1 MDSTRQTEDSVGAAR
16 QHLQAGRLLKAK
28 RLCQAVLHQQPKHPE
43 ALLLTGIIS
52 HQMRQLPAAIDH
64 VERAIAANPQASS
77 YRVTLGDMLLHAR
90 RFRDAAAAYQQALAI
105 DPTVPRVHGKLGVAL
120 QGADQR
126 EAAVE
131 HYRLAL
137 EAEPESVELHYNLGT
152 ALKRQHQFEE
162 AIDAYG
168 RAAQLA
174 PENADMQHKFGV
186 LLVEN
191 GRFEQAAVRLE
202 AVAQLDPRRSD
213 TYDYLAYARMKLGQ
227 GDASVAAARRCMA
240 LTGEG
245 LPALSILSAALLC
258 KGDAG
263 EASAVCDRILSL
275 DPGSRV
281 ALSGK
286 AIALSALGD
295 KSGARYLVDYHRFLR
310 VSHPNPPPGYA
321 DIGAFNAA
329 LVRHIQSHPS
339 LRFDNLSS
347 SCHNGATSDELLV
360 EPKGPVALLEAMI
373 FSAGS
378 EYRRALANDPGHPY
392 VANLPA
398 AWKLSAWATVLRSQG
413 HQHGHTHPT
422 AWLSGVYYVSL
433 PSMVGT
439 EGAGQSGWIE
449 FGRAPYFYRCTDQG
463 EIRPVQPTEGMMV
476 LFPSYFYH
484 RTIPF
489 EGPENRITIAFDF
502 RQTD

>member
-1 MDSTRQTEDSVGAAR
+1 MDSTHETAACVTAAR
-16 QHLQAGRLLKAK
+16 QHLQAGRLLEAK
-28 RLCQAVLHQQPKHPE
+28 RLCQTVLHQQPKHAE
-43 ALLLTGIIS
+43 ALLLSGIIS
-52 HQMRQLPAAIDH
+52 HQMCQLPAAIDH
-64 VERAIAANPQASS
+64 VERAIAADPQSSS
-77 YRVTLGDMLLHAR
+77 YRVTLGDMLLHTR
-90 RFRDAAAAYQQALAI
+90 RFREAAAAYQQALAI
-105 DPTVPRVHGKLGVAL
+105 DPTLPRVRGKLGVAL
-120 QGADQR
+120 QEAGQL

-137 EAEPESVELHYNLGT
+137 RAEPESVELYYNLGT
-152 ALKRQHQFEE
+152 VLKRQHQFEQ
-162 AIDAYG
+162 AIDTYG

-174 PENADMQHKFGV
+174 PQNVDMQYKFGV

-191 GRFEQAAVRLE
+191 GRFEQAAAALETVVRL
-202 AVAQLDPRRSD
+202 DPKRPG

-227 GDASVAAARRCMA
+227 GDASVTAARRYMA
-240 LTGEG
+240 LTGGG
-245 LPALSILSAALLC
+245 LPALRILSTALLC
-258 KGDAG
+258 KGDVG

-295 KSGARYLVDYHRFLR
+295 KSGARHLVDYDRFLR
-310 VSHPNPPPGYA
+310 VSHLSPPSGYA

-347 SCHNGATSDELLV
+347 SCHNGATSDELLA
-360 EPKGPVALLEAMI
+360 EPKGPVARLEAMI
-373 FSAGS
+373 FAAGK

-398 AWKLSAWATVLRSQG
+398 AWELSAWATILRSHG
-413 HQHGHTHPT
+413 YQHGHTHPT

-433 PSMVGT
+433 PSVVGS

-449 FGRAPYFYRCTDQG
+449 FGRAPYFYRCADQG
-463 EIRPVQPTEGMMV
+463 EIRSVPPTEGMMV

-489 EGPENRITIAFDF
+489 EGAENRITIAFDF